1 MTSPLSVT
9 SSLSAAPARVRALFE
24 YTERAH
30 PRSARNLYEARESH
44 PDRFDALTDELLES
58 SERVLGARAL
68 EVTVGGFVRFSSG
81 VALDQ
86 ARYERDGAYANKT
99 YDEVNA
105 ALYSQTEEMS
115 DYLWGCALTNVLWVH
130 HLELSLFYLD
140 RFLGRA
146 AREAAREE
154 APVVVEL
161 APGHGWWGRLAL
173 ARLPRATLRA
183 FDISPASMLI
193 ARAMADA
200 AGLGARA
207 TYTQLDATRA
217 VEGEGGFADLCVCN
231 FLVEHLER
239 PADLLSS
246 IAHLLKPGGWAF
258 FSGALTAAQVDHI
271 YEFRRESELV
281 ALAEGAGL
289 RAVET
294 MSLGPARVLKGARLL
309 PRSMSLILHKSPS
322 GPAWG
327 EGGR

>member
-1 MTSPLSVT
+1 VSDTREP
-9 SSLSAAPARVRALFE
+9 SSLSDAPARVRALFE
-24 YTERAH
+24 HTARAH
-30 PRSARNLYEARESH
+30 PRSARNLYEARDAH
-44 PDRFDALTDELLES
+44 PARFDALTDELLAS
-58 SERVLGARAL
+58 CERVLGDRAL
-68 EVTVGGFVRFSSG
+68 EVTVGGFVRFSNG
-81 VALDQ
+81 VAFDQ
-86 ARYERDGAYANKT
+86 ARYERDGAYAHKR
-99 YDEVNA
+99 YEEVNA

-130 HLELSLFYLD
+130 HLELSLFYID

-146 AREAAREE
+146 AREAAGAA

-173 ARLPRATLRA
+173 RRLPRATLRA

-193 ARAMADA
+193 ARALADA
-200 AGLGARA
+200 DGLGARA
-207 TYTQLDATRA
+207 SYAQMDATRA
-217 VEGEGGFADLCVCN
+217 VEGEGAVADLCVCN

-239 PADLLSS
+239 PADLLAS

-258 FSGALTAAQVDHI
+258 FSGVLTAAQVDHI

-294 MSLGPARVLKGARLL
+294 MSLGPERVLKGARLL
-309 PRSMSLILHKSPS
+309 PRSMSLILHKRPS
-322 GPAWG
+322 GAAWG